1 MRLRDWT
8 VGLAGWRRRLLAA
21 MLGVLAATALPP
33 VHLLPF
39 LIPAFVGLVWLVESS
54 GRLRAAFAVGWWFG
68 FGHFVAG
75 LYWIAFALLIEP
87 EKFAWMIPFAVF
99 GLAAGFAVFPALAT
113 LATAASR
120 LRGVAGVLVLGAAW
134 TALEWVRG
142 WAFTGFP
149 WNLIG
154 TVWVV
159 SDGVIQIAAIVGV
172 HGLSLL
178 TVIAAAMPA
187 AVAGGAGRR
196 AAHAAIGVFVVLGI
210 VWAGGLIRLAGAAD
224 QVVPGV
230 RLRLVQ
236 ANIPQRLKWRPELRR
251 QHVER
256 QIRMSTRPPDPA
268 SGGAPPTHVIWGETM
283 VPFALAGNPE
293 LLSSIAGATPPRGVT
308 IVGALRTT
316 QDRTRPVRVWNSLH
330 AVDSRGRVVG
340 SYDKFHLLPFGE
352 YVPFRRFL
360 KFAKVTEGRGDFAPG
375 PGLVTLRLP
384 GLPPVSPLICYEV
397 IFPGEVLDR
406 RDRPQWLLNLT
417 NDSWFGSS
425 PGPHQHF
432 AAARLRAVE
441 EGVPLVRVANTGITA
456 VVDAY
461 GRTVARLGLGR
472 EGVIDADLPAALE
485 GVTVYGLLGDRIVLV
500 MIVVV
505 AAAAIPLRKRP

>member
-1 MRLRDWT
+1 
-8 VGLAGWRRRLLAA
+8 

-33 VHLLPF
+33 VHLLPL

-54 GRLRAAFAVGWWFG
+54 GRLRAAFAAGWWFG

-87 EKFAWMIPFAVF
+87 EKFAWMIPFAVL
-99 GLAAGFAVFPALAT
+99 GLAAGFAAFPALAT
-113 LATAASR
+113 LVTAASR

-154 TVWVV
+154 TVWAV
-159 SDGVIQIAAIVGV
+159 SDGVIQIAAVVGV

-178 TVIAAAMPA
+178 TVTVAAMPA

-196 AAHAAIGVFVVLGI
+196 GAHAAIGVFVVLGI
-210 VWAGGLIRLAGAAD
+210 VWAGGLVRLAGAAD
-224 QVVPGV
+224 QVVTGV

-256 QIRMSTRPPDPA
+256 QIHMSTQPPDPA
-268 SGGAPPTHVIWGETM
+268 SGGAPPTHVIWGEAM
-283 VPFALAGNPE
+283 VPFALAGSPA
-293 LLSSIAGATPPRGVT
+293 LLSSIAGATPAKGVT

-316 QDRTRPVRVWNSLH
+316 QDRTRPVRLWNSLY
-330 AVDSRGRVVG
+330 AIDPRGRVAG
-340 SYDKFHLLPFGE
+340 TYDKFHLLPFGE

-360 KFAKVTEGRGDFAPG
+360 KFAKVTEGRSDFAPG
-375 PGLVTLRLP
+375 PGLVTLSLP
-384 GLPPVSPLICYEV
+384 GLPPVGPLICYEV
-397 IFPGEVLDR
+397 IFPGKVVDR

-417 NDSWFGSS
+417 NDSWFGRS

-441 EGVPLVRVANTGITA
+441 EGMPLVRVANTGISA

-461 GRTVARLGLGR
+461 GRTVARLELGR

-485 GVTVYGLLGDRIVLV
+485 GITAYGLLGDLMVLV

-505 AAAAIPLRKRP
+505 AAAAIALRTRP